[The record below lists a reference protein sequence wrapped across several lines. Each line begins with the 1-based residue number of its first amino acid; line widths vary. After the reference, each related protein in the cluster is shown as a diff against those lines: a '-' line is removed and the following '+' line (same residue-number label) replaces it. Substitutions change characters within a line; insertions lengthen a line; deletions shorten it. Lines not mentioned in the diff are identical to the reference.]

1 MIIKIVK
8 DVKIVETVKINNP
21 NENDSQTMTIFV
33 NNIFFQTTCIEKV
46 SNKNGCRKILYNQSV
61 TKKVELKTKKSRKNC
76 FKVFSKE
83 GGRNDEYRRSK
94 IKSKR

>member
-33 NNIFFQTTCIEKV
+33 NNIFFKQPVLKKFQTKMV
-46 SNKNGCRKILYNQSV
+46 AV
-61 TKKVELKTKKSRKNC
+61 KSTYTFR
-76 FKVFSKE
+76 
-83 GGRNDEYRRSK
+83 
-94 IKSKR
+94 

>member
-33 NNIFFQTTCIEKV
+33 NNIFFQTTCVEKV
-46 SNKNGCRKILYNQSV
+46 SNKDLI
-61 TKKVELKTKKSRKNC
+61 
-76 FKVFSKE
+76 
-83 GGRNDEYRRSK
+83 
-94 IKSKR
+94 